1 MPASSTTNGRVQPGG
16 FYGGWITNDVV
27 GAVQTRARHELVVS
41 LHRYSMQVRGPMGR
55 SLPKM
60 LGIKE
65 VDRLLA
71 RARQAVGVAR
81 SAAERLRADR
91 RFGPMLQDWEAR
103 RAIPRRAKPPRVA
116 AHSAC

>member
-60 LGIKE
+60 TSRT
-65 VDRLLA
+65 DS
-71 RARQAVGVAR
+71 
-81 SAAERLRADR
+81 SAPAASPATNGDNKTK
-91 RFGPMLQDWEAR
+91 
-103 RAIPRRAKPPRVA
+103 AKP
-116 AHSAC
+116 